1 MVALGQLS
9 PGEYSE
15 DLRNNIIKMLMTAKE
30 AQTTFISEV
39 YRALP
44 VNCNFTAEQD
54 KLMSHPYIPRCLSL
68 QAGLGF
74 KGRLKRRNLS
84 SAVPW
89 ASLQLRHSSV
99 LFAYFFQYNK
109 GGQTESHDPGEF
121 KESQLNYRGPLL
133 IETKDVLRMVLG
145 NTKWTLDFSHF
156 LLNEIFDMAD
166 EFEDVYHDP
175 EAFTQKCKEP
185 PLNKLQL
192 QGSPLSHHLHS
203 EKLLLPSPSNPPLK
217 HVARLPPLHLP
228 RPPRRECRLRKRKPR
243 LPRR

>member
-1 MVALGQLS
+1 
-9 PGEYSE
+9 
-15 DLRNNIIKMLMTAKE
+15 
-30 AQTTFISEV
+30 
-39 YRALP
+39 
-44 VNCNFTAEQD
+44 
-54 KLMSHPYIPRCLSL
+54 MSHPYIPRCLSL

-89 ASLQLRHSSV
+89 ASLQLRHASV

-121 KESQLNYRGPLL
+121 KENPFYRDPLL

-156 LLNEIFDMAD
+156 LLSEIFDMAD
-166 EFEDVYHDP
+166 EFEDVFNDS

-185 PLNKLQL
+185 PNNQLQL
-192 QGSPLSHHLHS
+192 RSPLYS
-203 EKLLLPSPSNPPLK
+203 EKLLLSPPPNPPLK

-228 RPPRRECRLRKRKPR
+228 WPPRRARWFR
-243 LPRR
+243 

>member
-15 DLRNNIIKMLMTAKE
+15 DLRSNITKTLTTSKE

-74 KGRLKRRNLS
+74 KGRLKQRNLS

-89 ASLQLRHSSV
+89 ASLQLRHASV

-109 GGQTESHDPGEF
+109 GGQTESHDPGKF
-121 KESQLNYRGPLL
+121 KERQLNHRGPLL

-156 LLNEIFDMAD
+156 LLNEIFDLAD

-175 EAFTQKCKEP
+175 EAFTQKCKGP
-185 PLNKLQL
+185 PHNKL
-192 QGSPLSHHLHS
+192 
-203 EKLLLPSPSNPPLK
+203 
-217 HVARLPPLHLP
+217 
-228 RPPRRECRLRKRKPR
+228 
-243 LPRR
+243 